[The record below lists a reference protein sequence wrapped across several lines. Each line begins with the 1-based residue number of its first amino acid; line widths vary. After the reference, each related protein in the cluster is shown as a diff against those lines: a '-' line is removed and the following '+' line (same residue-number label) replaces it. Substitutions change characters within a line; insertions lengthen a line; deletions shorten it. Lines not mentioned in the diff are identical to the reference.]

1 MTTYAEALTEIDAA
15 IERRKN
21 GEMLAEEAERLSGDF
36 RAFIRGAWSVI
47 EPTTEYSQGWHV
59 DAIAEKLEDCAE
71 GEVQRLI
78 VNIPPRHMK
87 SLAVSV
93 FWPVWLWTTKP
104 SMRFLTASY
113 GDDLATRDAVK
124 SRRLIQS
131 GWFLS
136 RFSDVFALTGDQNQ
150 KTRYEN
156 DRTGYRIA
164 TSVGGTAT
172 GEGGDIV
179 IIDDPHKADEVTSD
193 ALRGK
198 VLNWHDSVISS
209 RFNDPA
215 TGIEVII
222 MQRLHEQDLTG
233 HLLERG
239 GWDHL
244 CLPAEYEPKHPF
256 VWPQDK
262 RSKPGELLWPERFGA
277 KEMARLK
284 ADMGSEY
291 TIAGQLQQ
299 RPAPREGNLLK
310 RADWRYYPPE
320 LSYYSPRE
328 VFGPEQVTELAS
340 RVGLFDL
347 IVHSWDTSVKDRDHS
362 DFVAGQV
369 WGCKGA
375 HRYLLRLYHERAAL
389 NATIEAMLELSIWS
403 SALWPD
409 VPQFV
414 LIENTAN
421 GPDAAASVR
430 SRVQGVVLGQAKG
443 SKEVRAESAEPA
455 LVGHNCFL
463 PGYMNDE
470 GTDYDPRT
478 PARVQ
483 AFIEELAVFNM
494 GSHDDQVDAWSS
506 MVIWSRNKTGGVT
519 MSVPSGQAQP
529 PRFRAPSGER
539 DTSYR
544 PGLRG

>member
-1 MTTYAEALTEIDAA
+1 VTTYVEALSEVDAA
-15 IERRKN
+15 IERRER
-21 GEMLAEEAERLSGDF
+21 GEALAEEAARLSGDF
-36 RAFIRGAWSVI
+36 RAFIRAGWPVV
-47 EPTTEYSQGWHV
+47 EPTTVYTPGWHV
-59 DAIAEKLEDCAE
+59 DAIAEKLEACGT
-71 GEVQRLI
+71 GEVRRLVI
-78 VNIPPRHMK
+78 NIPPRYMK

-93 FWPVWLWTTKP
+93 FWPVWIWTRKP

-131 GWFLS
+131 GWFAA
-136 RFSDVFALTGDQNQ
+136 RFSDIFQLTGDQNQ

-172 GEGGDIV
+172 GEGGDVV
-179 IIDDPHKADEVTSD
+179 IIDDPHKADEVMSD

-215 TGIEVII
+215 TGVEVII

-233 HLLERG
+233 YLLERG

-256 VWPQDK
+256 VWPEDRRKKQ
-262 RSKPGELLWPERFGA
+262 GQLLWPERFGP
-277 KEMARLK
+277 KEMKRLK

-299 RPAPREGNLLK
+299 RPAPREGAMLK
-310 RADWRYYPPE
+310 RADWRYYDPE
-320 LSYYSPRE
+320 LSFYAARRT
-328 VFGPEQVTELAS
+328 FDADQVRELAS
-340 RVGLFDL
+340 RVGPFEYC
-347 IVHSWDTSVKDRDHS
+347 VHSWDTSVKDRAHS
-362 DFVAGQV
+362 DFVSGGV
-369 WGCKGA
+369 WGCRGA
-375 HRYLLRLYHERAAL
+375 HRYLLRLWHGRAGL
-389 NATIEAMLELSIWS
+389 NATTEAMLEMSMWAT
-403 SALWPD
+403 ALWPD
-409 VPQFV
+409 IPQFIV
-414 LIENTAN
+414 IENSAN
-421 GPDAAASVR
+421 GPDAAATIR
-430 SRVQGVVLGQAKG
+430 EKVQGVVLANAKG

-463 PGYMNDE
+463 PGYANDD
-470 GTDYDPRT
+470 GSNYGART
-478 PARVQ
+478 PASVQ
-483 AFIEELAVFNM
+483 AFVEELAVFNL
-494 GSHDDQVDAWSS
+494 GAHDDQVDMWSS
-506 MVIWSRNKTGGVT
+506 MVIWSRNRGGVT
-519 MSVPSGQAQP
+519 MSVPTGQARP
-529 PRFRAPSGER
+529 PRFHTEAHR

-544 PGLRG
+544 PTLR